1 MTHEEGQNHFD
12 PGDFPALREFFPA
25 YLHEDFGEEY
35 GSAAQAMAALLSEAS
50 DDQIHNVKKEWRMLR
65 QQFAGHPLFNLQ
77 RALAA
82 LGAAWQPQSDQE
94 LQAVDEIL
102 GRAGA

>member
-35 GSAAQAMAALLSEAS
+35 GSAAQAMAALRADAG
-50 DDQIHNVKKEWRMLR
+50 DDQIHNVRKEWKILR
-65 QQFAGHPLFNLQ
+65 QQFAGHPLRSLQ
-77 RALAA
+77 RALGE
-82 LGAAWQPQSDQE
+82 LGAAWQPQSERE

-102 GRAGA
+102 SRTQA

>member
-1 MTHEEGQNHFD
+1 MTHEERQNRFD
-12 PGDFPALREFFPA
+12 SAVFPALREFFPA

-35 GSAAQAMAALLSEAS
+35 GSAARAVAALLVDAS
-50 DDQIHNVKKEWRMLR
+50 DDQIHNVKEEWKMLR
-65 QQFAGHPLFNLQ
+65 QQFAGHPLRSLQ
-77 RALAA
+77 RALRE

-102 GRAGA
+102 SRTEA